1 VACGRW
7 AEPDRSW
14 ANPGKLTKPK
24 TMRVLMM
31 NLGEKDA
38 SNVKVRLRNP
48 KDKGGNVFAQG
59 TANVPGK
66 SVAIAV
72 LPVTAKWQVWK
83 TWNIEMEGKG
93 FEVLIYPKNK
103 PR

>member
-1 VACGRW
+1 
-7 AEPDRSW
+7 
-14 ANPGKLTKPK
+14 
-24 TMRVLMM
+24 MRVLMM